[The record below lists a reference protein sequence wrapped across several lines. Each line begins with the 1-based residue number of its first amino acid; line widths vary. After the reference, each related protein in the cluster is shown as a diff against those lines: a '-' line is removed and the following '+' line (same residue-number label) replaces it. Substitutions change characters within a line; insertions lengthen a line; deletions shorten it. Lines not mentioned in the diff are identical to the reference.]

1 MKNLTHIGDDI
12 DTEHSIESVLKISLL
27 PLDIFDFWER
37 CGQFSDF
44 VADYFRHNFADQPGC
59 KNLISTVINELVEN
73 SVKYSKNK
81 SQPIELIVRKRGH
94 RLVISITNSVP
105 RHQKERFSSICH
117 ELFERDLDDLYVE
130 RVQSASDNATYSGL
144 GLILLKKD
152 YNAQLGFN
160 FFENNE
166 DMSFVNI
173 AVDIAIGS

>member
-1 MKNLTHIGDDI
+1 MKNLIHIGDNI
-12 DTEHSIESVLKISLL
+12 DTEQDIENIFKVSLL

-44 VADYFRHNFADQPGC
+44 IADYFTYNFTDRPGC

-81 SQPIELIVRKRGH
+81 SQPIELVIRKRAH
-94 RLVISITNSVP
+94 RLVITITNSVP
-105 RHQKERFSSICH
+105 RHQKEKFSSICK
-117 ELFERDLDDLYVE
+117 ELFERDLDELYVE
-130 RVQSASDNATYSGL
+130 RVQAASLDSKYSGL

-160 FFENNE
+160 FFEN
-166 DMSFVNI
+166 DQDLSYVTI
-173 AVDIAIGS
+173 SLDIEVG

>member
-1 MKNLTHIGDDI
+1 MKNLVHIGDSI
-12 DTEHSIESVLKISLL
+12 DTEEGIENIFSVAIL

-44 VADYFRHNFADQPGC
+44 VAEYFEYNFSDRPGC

-81 SQPIELIVRKRGH
+81 SQPVELTIRKRGD
-94 RLVISITNSVP
+94 RLVITVTNSVP
-105 RHQKERFSSICH
+105 RHQKEKFASICQ
-117 ELFERDLDDLYVE
+117 ELFERDLDELYVE
-130 RVQSASDNATYSGL
+130 RVEAASRDSKYSGL

-160 FFENNE
+160 FFEN
-166 DMSFVNI
+166 DQDLSYVTI
-173 AVDIAIGS
+173 SLDIEV

>member
-1 MKNLTHIGDDI
+1 MKNLVHIGDSI
-12 DTEHSIESVLKISLL
+12 DTEEGIENIYSVSIL

-44 VADYFRHNFADQPGC
+44 IAEYFKYNFTDRPGC

-81 SQPIELIVRKRGH
+81 SQPVDVTIRKRGD
-94 RLVISITNSVP
+94 RLVITVTNSVP
-105 RHQKERFSSICH
+105 RHQKEKFASVCQ
-117 ELFERDLDDLYVE
+117 ELFERDLDELYVE
-130 RVQSASDNATYSGL
+130 RVEAASRDSKFSGL

-160 FFENNE
+160 FFEN
-166 DMSFVNI
+166 DQDLSYVTI
-173 AVDIAIGS
+173 SLDIEV